1 MRVTRLGLPRWA
13 IINYIYIYSV
23 FSARGVI
30 FQCVIAIPP
39 YIREKGAYSTRRY
52 WSRAAY

>member
-30 FQCVIAIPP
+30 FQCVIAILP

-52 WSRAAY
+52 